1 MSEIVSK
8 EAIILKLTERLR
20 HHKSWCGETHI
31 QKSAYLLQ
39 ELMKVPLGFNFIL
52 YKHGPFSFDL
62 KDELTEMR
70 ADFLL
75 GWQERPDPYRD
86 SLMVAPL
93 GEGLLEMDA
102 TEVKKYSDPIEFIAT
117 IINNKG
123 VKDLEKISTAF
134 YVTNTCGSLSTEERI
149 KKLREF
155 KPHITEEEAQQA
167 VYEIDTIIKE
177 VSRRG

>member
-1 MSEIVSK
+1 MSDIVCR
-8 EAIILKLTERLR
+8 EAIILKLVERLR
-20 HHKSWCGETHI
+20 QHGSWCGETHI

-39 ELMKVPLGFNFIL
+39 ELMIVPLGFDFIL
-52 YKHGPFSFDL
+52 YKHGPFSFEL

-86 SLMVAPL
+86 SLVVASL

-102 TEVKKYSDPIEFIAT
+102 SEVRKYEHQIEYIAR

-123 VKDLEKISTAF
+123 VKDLEKLATAY
-134 YVTNTCGSLSTEERI
+134 YVRNTCGNIPLNEQV
-149 KKLREF
+149 KKLCEF
-155 KPHITEEEAQQA
+155 KPHITEEESKQA
-167 VYEIDTIIKE
+167 VSEIDGIVKE
-177 VSRRG
+177 VSRMG

>member
-1 MSEIVSK
+1 MSIVSK
-8 EAIILKLTERLR
+8 EAIILKLVERLR
-20 HHKSWCGETHI
+20 HHGSWCGETHV
-31 QKSAYLLQ
+31 QKGTYLLQ
-39 ELMKVPLGFNFIL
+39 EMMKVPLGFDFIL

-86 SLMVAPL
+86 SLVVAPL

-102 TEVKKYSDPIEFIAT
+102 SEIKKYESHIEFIAG

-123 VKDLEKISTAF
+123 VKDLEKLATAF
-134 YVTNTCGSLSTEERI
+134 YVRNTCG
-149 KKLREF
+149 KLTLDEQARKLHEF
-155 KPHITEEEAQQA
+155 KPHITEEESRQA
-167 VYEIDTIIKE
+167 VREIDGITAK
-177 VSRRG
+177 VCNMG

>member
-1 MSEIVSK
+1 MSIVSK
-8 EAIILKLTERLR
+8 EAIILKLVERLR
-20 HHKSWCGETHI
+20 HHGSWCGETHV
-31 QKSAYLLQ
+31 QKGTYLLQ
-39 ELMKVPLGFNFIL
+39 EMMKVPLGFDFIL

-86 SLMVAPL
+86 SLVVAPL

-102 TEVKKYSDPIEFIAT
+102 SEVRKYEGQIEFIAG

-123 VKDLEKISTAF
+123 VKDLEKLATAF
-134 YVTNTCGSLSTEERI
+134 YVRNTCGIISLDEQAR
-149 KKLREF
+149 KLHEF
-155 KPHITEEEAQQA
+155 KPHITEEEARQA
-167 VYEIDTIIKE
+167 VREIDGVVGT
-177 VSRRG
+177 VSRMG